1 MDVRS
6 ETHAMKGRFGFVLLV
21 CAVAA
26 AVALGGANEPFRANP
41 QQDVTLVLFGDST
54 TAPRGD
60 LAIFGM
66 LLEEQLPGVVVVN
79 AGVGGNSTA
88 DARLRFEQ
96 EVLAR
101 EPDVVTVAFGIN
113 DAAIDIWKGHTEPR
127 VPIET
132 YRTNL
137 QYFVETLEREGI
149 QPILM
154 TPNPLAWTPKL
165 IELYGKPPYDP
176 DSADGF
182 NVLLADYAEVVRTVA
197 KEEDVLLVDVWQLFK
212 EHQRKYPNE
221 SLLLDGMHPN
231 ERGHRLIADALM
243 KVLPSVLAER

>member
-1 MDVRS
+1 
-6 ETHAMKGRFGFVLLV
+6 MKSRIGFVLLV

-26 AVALGGANEPFRANP
+26 AAVVVGGADEPSRANP

-60 LAIFGM
+60 LAIFGT
-66 LLEEQLPGVVVVN
+66 LLQKLLPDVAVVN

-96 EVLAR
+96 DVLAR

-113 DAAIDIWKGHTEPR
+113 DAAVDVWKGHTEPR

-132 YRTNL
+132 YRANL
-137 QYFVETLEREGI
+137 RYFVATLKGKGSR
-149 QPILM
+149 PVLM

-165 IELYGKPPYDP
+165 IELYGKPPYEP
-176 DSADGF
+176 GNADGL

-197 KEEDVLLVDVWQLFK
+197 KEEDVPLVDVWQLFK
-212 EHQRKYPNE
+212 EHQSKYPNE

-231 ERGHRLIADALM
+231 ARGHRLIADALM
-243 KVLPSVLAER
+243 RVLPSVLAER

>member
-1 MDVRS
+1 
-6 ETHAMKGRFGFVLLV
+6 MKERIGFVLLV

-26 AVALGGANEPFRANP
+26 AVAVGGANEPSRANP
-41 QQDVTLVLFGDST
+41 QQGMTIVLFGDST

-60 LAIFGM
+60 LAIFGT
-66 LLEEQLPGVVVVN
+66 LLQEHLPGAAVVN

-96 EVLAR
+96 DVLAR

-113 DAAIDIWKGHTEPR
+113 DAAIDVWKGDTEPR
-127 VPIET
+127 VPIEI
-132 YRTNL
+132 YRVNL
-137 QYFVETLEREGI
+137 RHFVETLKERGSR
-149 QPILM
+149 PILM

-176 DSADGF
+176 DDSEGF
-182 NVLLADYAEVVRTVA
+182 NVLLADYAEVVRNVA
-197 KEEDVLLVDVWQLFK
+197 VEEEVPLVDVWQLFK
-212 EHQRKYPNE
+212 EHQGNYPDE

-231 ERGHRLIADALM
+231 ARGHRLVADALL
-243 KVLPSVLAER
+243 KVLPSVLAES

>member
-1 MDVRS
+1 
-6 ETHAMKGRFGFVLLV
+6 MKSRFRFVLLV

-26 AVALGGANEPFRANP
+26 AAVVGGADEPSRANP
-41 QQDVTLVLFGDST
+41 QQGMTIVLFGDST

-60 LAIFGM
+60 LVIFGT
-66 LLEEQLPGVVVVN
+66 LLQEQLPGVAVVN

-96 EVLAR
+96 DVLGR
-101 EPDVVTVAFGIN
+101 EADVVTVAFGIN
-113 DAAIDIWKGHTEPR
+113 DAAIDVWKGDTDPR
-127 VPIET
+127 VPIEI
-132 YRTNL
+132 YRANL
-137 QYFVETLEREGI
+137 RHFVETLKKQGSR
-149 QPILM
+149 PILM

-176 DSADGF
+176 DDSEGF
-182 NVLLADYAEVVRTVA
+182 NVLLSDYAEVVRNVA
-197 KEEDVLLVDVWQLFK
+197 VEEEVPLVDVWQLFK
-212 EHQRKYPNE
+212 KRQREYPDE

-231 ERGHRLIADALM
+231 ERGHRLIADALI